1 MIIVITGPTG
11 VGKTKLSINL
21 AKKYDAVIINADAM
35 QVYKGL
41 DIGTAKVKKE
51 EMENIEH
58 YLIDI
63 LDISKSYSIY
73 DYQKDG
79 RKIIDKFIVLNKNII
94 IVGGSAL
101 YIKALLYNYTFK
113 ENMINNN
120 YDNISTEELYERL
133 IKLDKDIDV
142 DRYNRRRIIRAL
154 NYYLENGTSINEND
168 DGNEL
173 LYKDTIFIGL
183 TTSRDKLYDLI
194 NKRVDNMINEGLI
207 NEVKYFYDNNLIER
221 PLLTG
226 IGYKEVISYF
236 KGDISYE
243 EMVELIKKN
252 SRHYAKRQ
260 YTFMNNKMDIKWFEV
275 CFSNFNKTVFEIE
288 DYIDNIKKD
297 YV

>member
-1 MIIVITGPTG
+1 MIIVVTGPTG

-275 CFSNFNKTVFEIE
+275 CFSDFNKTVFEIE

>member
-243 EMVELIKKN
+243 EMVEFIKKN

-275 CFSNFNKTVFEIE
+275 CFSDFNKTVFEIE

>member
-275 CFSNFNKTVFEIE
+275 CFCDFNKTVFEIE

>member
-236 KGDISYE
+236 KGNISYE

-275 CFSNFNKTVFEIE
+275 CFSDFNKTVVEIE

>member
-207 NEVKYFYDNNLIER
+207 NEVKYFYDNKLIER

-275 CFSNFNKTVFEIE
+275 CFSDFNKTVFEIE

>member
-275 CFSNFNKTVFEIE
+275 CFSAFNKTVFEIE

>member
-275 CFSNFNKTVFEIE
+275 CFSDFNKTVFEIE

>member
-21 AKKYDAVIINADAM
+21 AKVYDAVIINADAM
-35 QVYKGL
+35 QVYREL
-41 DIGTAKVKKE
+41 DIGTAKAKKE
-51 EMENIEH
+51 EMEGIKH

-63 LDISKSYSIY
+63 LDISEPYSIY

-79 RKIIDKFIVLNKNII
+79 RKIIDRFVGLNKNII

-113 ENMINNN
+113 KNRINNV
-120 YDNISTEELYERL
+120 YDNISTEELYEKL
-133 IKLDKDIDV
+133 IKLDKDVDV

-173 LYKDTIFIGL
+173 LYKDAIFIGL
-183 TTSRDKLYDLI
+183 TTSRDKLYTII
-194 NKRVDNMINEGLI
+194 NKRVDNMINAGLI
-207 NEVKYFYDNNLIER
+207 NEVKYFYDNNLIEK

-260 YTFMNNKMDIKWFEV
+260 YTFMNNKMNIKWFDV
-275 CFSNFNKTVFEIE
+275 CFSDFNKTVFDVE
-288 DYIDNIKKD
+288 DYIDHIKKD

>member
-79 RKIIDKFIVLNKNII
+79 RKIINKFIVLNKNII

-275 CFSNFNKTVFEIE
+275 CFSDFNKTVFEIE

>member
-101 YIKALLYNYTFK
+101 YIKALLYNYKFK

-275 CFSNFNKTVFEIE
+275 CFSDFNKTVFEIE

>member
-260 YTFMNNKMDIKWFEV
+260 YTFMNNKMDIKWFEI
-275 CFSNFNKTVFEIE
+275 CFSDFNKTVVEIE

>member
-154 NYYLENGTSINEND
+154 NYFLENGTSINEND

-275 CFSNFNKTVFEIE
+275 CFSDFNKTVFEIE

>member
-142 DRYNRRRIIRAL
+142 DRCNRRRIIRAL

-275 CFSNFNKTVFEIE
+275 CFSDFNKTVFEIE

>member
-11 VGKTKLSINL
+11 VGKTKLSIKL

-275 CFSNFNKTVFEIE
+275 CFSDFNKTVFEIE

>member
-207 NEVKYFYDNNLIER
+207 NEVKYFYDNNLMER

-275 CFSNFNKTVFEIE
+275 CFSDFNKTVVEIE

>member
-154 NYYLENGTSINEND
+154 NYFLENGTSINEND

-275 CFSNFNKTVFEIE
+275 CFSDFNKTVVEIE

>member
-207 NEVKYFYDNNLIER
+207 NEVKYFYDNNLMER

-275 CFSNFNKTVFEIE
+275 CFSDFNKTVFEIE
-288 DYIDNIKKD
+288 DYIDNIKRVCK
-297 YV
+297 

>member
-243 EMVELIKKN
+243 KMVELIKKN

-275 CFSNFNKTVFEIE
+275 CFSDFNKTVVEIE

>member
-207 NEVKYFYDNNLIER
+207 NEVKYFYDNNLMER

-275 CFSNFNKTVFEIE
+275 CFSDFNKTVFEIE

>member
-79 RKIIDKFIVLNKNII
+79 RMIIDKFIVLNKNII

-275 CFSNFNKTVFEIE
+275 CFSDFNKTVFEIE

>member
-113 ENMINNN
+113 DNMINNN

-275 CFSNFNKTVFEIE
+275 CFSDFNKTVVEIE

>member
-154 NYYLENGTSINEND
+154 NYYLENSTSINEND

-275 CFSNFNKTVFEIE
+275 CFSDFNKTVFEIE

>member
-236 KGDISYE
+236 KGNIYYE

-275 CFSNFNKTVFEIE
+275 CFSDFNKTVFEIE

>member
-113 ENMINNN
+113 DNMINNN

-275 CFSNFNKTVFEIE
+275 CFSDFNKTVFEIE

>member
-11 VGKTKLSINL
+11 VGKTKLSIYL

-275 CFSNFNKTVFEIE
+275 CFSDFNKTVFEIE
-288 DYIDNIKKD
+288 DYIDNIKRVCK
-297 YV
+297 

>member
-243 EMVELIKKN
+243 KMVELIKKN

-275 CFSNFNKTVFEIE
+275 CFSDFNKTVFEIE

>member
-21 AKKYDAVIINADAM
+21 AKKYDAVIINSDAM

-275 CFSNFNKTVFEIE
+275 CFSDFNKTVFEIE

>member
-41 DIGTAKVKKE
+41 DIGTAKVKKD

-113 ENMINNN
+113 DNMINNN

-275 CFSNFNKTVFEIE
+275 CFSDFNKTVFEIE
-288 DYIDNIKKD
+288 DYIDNFKKD

>member
-1 MIIVITGPTG
+1 
-11 VGKTKLSINL
+11 
-21 AKKYDAVIINADAM
+21 M
-35 QVYKGL
+35 QVYRGL

-51 EMENIEH
+51 EMEGIKH

-63 LDISKSYSIY
+63 LDISEPYSIY

-79 RKIIDKFIVLNKNII
+79 RKIIDRFVGLNKNII

-113 ENMINNN
+113 KNRINNV

-133 IKLDKDIDV
+133 IKLDKDVDV

-173 LYKDTIFIGL
+173 LYKDAIFIGL
-183 TTSRDKLYDLI
+183 TTSRDKLYTII
-194 NKRVDNMINEGLI
+194 NKRVDNMINAGLI
-207 NEVKYFYDNNLIER
+207 NEVKYFYDNNLIEK

-260 YTFMNNKMDIKWFEV
+260 YTFMNNKMNIKWFDV
-275 CFSNFNKTVFEIE
+275 CFSDFNKTVFDVE
-288 DYIDNIKKD
+288 DYIDHIKKD

>member
-133 IKLDKDIDV
+133 IKLDKDVDV

-173 LYKDTIFIGL
+173 LYKETIFIGL
-183 TTSRDKLYDLI
+183 TTSRDKLFDLI

-275 CFSNFNKTVFEIE
+275 CFSDFNKTVFEIE

>member
-41 DIGTAKVKKE
+41 DIGTAKVKKD

-275 CFSNFNKTVFEIE
+275 CFSDFNKTVFEIE

>member
-79 RKIIDKFIVLNKNII
+79 RKIIDQFIVLNKNII

-101 YIKALLYNYTFK
+101 YIKAVLYNYTFK
-113 ENMINNN
+113 DNMINNN

-275 CFSNFNKTVFEIE
+275 CFSDFNKTVFEIE

>member
-94 IVGGSAL
+94 NV
-101 YIKALLYNYTFK
+101 KTRK
-113 ENMINNN
+113 WK
-120 YDNISTEELYERL
+120 NI
-133 IKLDKDIDV
+133 
-142 DRYNRRRIIRAL
+142 
-154 NYYLENGTSINEND
+154 
-168 DGNEL
+168 
-173 LYKDTIFIGL
+173 
-183 TTSRDKLYDLI
+183 
-194 NKRVDNMINEGLI
+194 
-207 NEVKYFYDNNLIER
+207 
-221 PLLTG
+221 
-226 IGYKEVISYF
+226 
-236 KGDISYE
+236 
-243 EMVELIKKN
+243 
-252 SRHYAKRQ
+252 
-260 YTFMNNKMDIKWFEV
+260 
-275 CFSNFNKTVFEIE
+275 
-288 DYIDNIKKD
+288 
-297 YV
+297 

>member
-35 QVYKGL
+35 QVYKVL

-51 EMENIEH
+51 VMENIEH

-252 SRHYAKRQ
+252 ARHYAKRQ

-275 CFSNFNKTVFEIE
+275 CFSDFNKTVFEIE

>member
-21 AKKYDAVIINADAM
+21 AKVYDAVIINADAM
-35 QVYKGL
+35 QVYRGL
-41 DIGTAKVKKE
+41 DIGTAKAKKE
-51 EMENIEH
+51 EMERIKH

-63 LDISKSYSIY
+63 LDISEPYSIY

-79 RKIIDKFIVLNKNII
+79 RKIIDRFVGLKKNII

-113 ENMINNN
+113 KNRINNV

-133 IKLDKDIDV
+133 IKLDKDVDV

-168 DGNEL
+168 DGN
-173 LYKDTIFIGL
+173 
-183 TTSRDKLYDLI
+183 
-194 NKRVDNMINEGLI
+194 
-207 NEVKYFYDNNLIER
+207 
-221 PLLTG
+221 
-226 IGYKEVISYF
+226 GYKEVISYF

-260 YTFMNNKMDIKWFEV
+260 YTFMNNKMNIKWFDV
-275 CFSNFNKTVFEIE
+275 CFSDFNKTVFDVE
-288 DYIDNIKKD
+288 DYIDHIKKD

>member
-1 MIIVITGPTG
+1 MPIII
-11 VGKTKLSINL
+11 L
-21 AKKYDAVIINADAM
+21 
-35 QVYKGL
+35 
-41 DIGTAKVKKE
+41 VKKNVTI
-51 EMENIEH
+51 NI
-58 YLIDI
+58 I
-63 LDISKSYSIY
+63 LRFISTLNN
-73 DYQKDG
+73 
-79 RKIIDKFIVLNKNII
+79 FPNKNII

-275 CFSNFNKTVFEIE
+275 CFSDFNKTVFEIE

>member
-236 KGDISYE
+236 KGNISYE

-275 CFSNFNKTVFEIE
+275 CFSDFNKTVFEIE